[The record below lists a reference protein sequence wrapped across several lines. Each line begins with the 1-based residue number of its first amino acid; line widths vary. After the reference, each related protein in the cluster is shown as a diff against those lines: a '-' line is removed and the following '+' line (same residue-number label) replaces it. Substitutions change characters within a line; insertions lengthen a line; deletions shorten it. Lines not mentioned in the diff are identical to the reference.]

1 MDILDGLPTF
11 VGGYN
16 EEERAASNSIYQ
28 YHWDEDE
35 WVLHPSIRMEFPRY
49 NFALFQVP
57 KNLFGIC

>member
-11 VGGYN
+11 VAGYN
-16 EEERAASNSIYQ
+16 EDDQEINGKIYQ

-35 WVLHPSIRMEFPRY
+35 WVLHPSLSLTYPRH